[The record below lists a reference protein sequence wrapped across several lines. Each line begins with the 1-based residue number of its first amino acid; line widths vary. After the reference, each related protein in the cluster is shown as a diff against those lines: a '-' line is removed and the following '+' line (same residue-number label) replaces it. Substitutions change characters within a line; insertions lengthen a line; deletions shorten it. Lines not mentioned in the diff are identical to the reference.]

1 MEDGCEAQETMAT
14 KAADK
19 NHHDEPAK
27 NEARRTSVDD
37 LEDVDPVTLAE
48 LGTRRGSRFS
58 ADGTPLSLRA
68 FLESAN
74 PSLNFHFNMRGG
86 NHFIPLE
93 EEYER
98 RIIGKKV
105 FSRLRNGFRGYDFAL

>member
-1 MEDGCEAQETMAT
+1 MMS
-14 KAADK
+14 DK
-19 NHHDEPAK
+19 NDHHDEPAK
-27 NEARRTSVDD
+27 KEVRRTSVDD

-74 PSLNFHFNMRGG
+74 PSLNFHFNMKSMT
-86 NHFIPLE
+86 NSLMIPLE

-98 RIIGKKV
+98 RIVGKKV
-105 FSRLRNGFRGYDFAL
+105 VLFRDCCSFLN